1 MALGLNS
8 STLVPASTNGIT
20 VDRAN
25 KFISKEHINK
35 STKLKETFFGKLLV
49 DAHGLVKELSR

>member
-35 STKLKETFFGKLLV
+35 STKLKETFL
-49 DAHGLVKELSR
+49 ESC